1 MNTET
6 TYFLFLSLL
15 FIVAFLYS
23 SVGHG
28 GASGYLALMALFGM
42 APATMKS
49 SALIMNICVSLIAF
63 FHYHKSGHFK
73 WKLFFPFAIASVPAS
88 FLGAL
93 VTVDV
98 NMYKKVLG
106 ALLIF
111 PVLRLLG
118 VFGKESEEKKN
129 INHLIAILLGISI
142 GFLSG
147 MIGIGGGI
155 ILSPVILLFHWANMK
170 ETAAVSALFIF
181 VNSIS
186 ALGGL
191 FMNGLTIDTS
201 VYLWIAITLTGGF
214 AGAYMGSKKI
224 NNPVLKKI
232 LAAVLFLAS
241 IKLLVTN
248 TK

>member
-6 TYFLFLSLL
+6 TYWLFLLLL

-28 GASGYLALMALFGM
+28 GASGYLALMALFGVV
-42 APATMKS
+42 PLLMKS

-63 FHYHKSGHFK
+63 IHYYRSGHFK

-88 FLGAL
+88 FLGAMI
-93 VTVDV
+93 TVDASL
-98 NMYKKVLG
+98 YRKILG
-106 ALLIF
+106 ALLLF
-111 PVLRLLG
+111 PILRLFG
-118 VFGKESEEKKN
+118 VFGKDSDEIKN
-129 INHLIAILLGISI
+129 MNRLVALVLGASI

-155 ILSPVILLFHWANMK
+155 ILSPIILLFHWANMK
-170 ETAAVSALFIF
+170 ETAAISALFIF

-186 ALGGL
+186 ALAGL
-191 FMNGLTIDTS
+191 FSKGINIDTS
-201 VYLWIAITLTGGF
+201 VYLWIAVTLTGGF
-214 AGAYMGSKKI
+214 AGAYFGSRKLK
-224 NNPVLKKI
+224 NPMLKKI
-232 LAAVLFLAS
+232 LAVVLLLAS
-241 IKLLVTN
+241 IKLLVAN